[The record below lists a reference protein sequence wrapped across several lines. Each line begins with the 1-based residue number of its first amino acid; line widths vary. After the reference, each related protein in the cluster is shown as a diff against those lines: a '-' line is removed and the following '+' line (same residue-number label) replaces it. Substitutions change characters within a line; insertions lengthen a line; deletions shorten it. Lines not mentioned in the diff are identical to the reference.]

1 MRKIKSLLIANR
13 GEISLRIIRTA
24 REMGIR
30 TITVHSEAD
39 KNAPH
44 VYRADE
50 SYLIGEA
57 PSSSSYLDIEKIIQV
72 AKKSKAEAIHPGYG
86 FLSENAE
93 FAKRVIKEGLIF
105 VGPDSNSISV
115 MGDKLSAKKAVL
127 DFNVPLIPGTNFS
140 IKNIDSAILEG
151 KKIGFPIMIKASAGG
166 GGKGMRIANSV
177 KELKEMFPLA
187 KNEALKSFGNDEVFI
202 EKYISSP
209 RHIEIQVLGDS
220 FGNFVHLLE
229 RDCSIQRRHQK
240 VVEEAPSSLISPKLR
255 EEMGLAAIN
264 AAKSC
269 GYVNAGT
276 VEFICDTNGSF
287 YFLEMNTRLQV
298 EHPVTE
304 LITGVDIVK
313 EQLRISMGEQLSF
326 NQMDVISRGH
336 AMELR
341 IYAEDCRN
349 NFSPDTGFLKVYRR
363 PQGPGV
369 RVDDGIEEGMEISI
383 HYDPMIAK
391 LIVHAQDRESC
402 IDRMKR
408 AIDEYVIIGVETT
421 LPFGKFVMNHPDFL
435 SGEFNTHFVERN
447 YNSDQLESEDD
458 RQIALALH
466 KHEGTKMNY
475 INESNNTNSRWRSR
489 FE

>member
-39 KNAPH
+39 KDAPH

-140 IKNIDSAILEG
+140 IKNIDSAILEA

-255 EEMGLAAIN
+255 QEMGLAAIN
-264 AAKSC
+264 AAKS
-269 GYVNAGT
+269 
-276 VEFICDTNGSF
+276 
-287 YFLEMNTRLQV
+287 
-298 EHPVTE
+298 
-304 LITGVDIVK
+304 
-313 EQLRISMGEQLSF
+313 
-326 NQMDVISRGH
+326 
-336 AMELR
+336 
-341 IYAEDCRN
+341 
-349 NFSPDTGFLKVYRR
+349 
-363 PQGPGV
+363 
-369 RVDDGIEEGMEISI
+369 
-383 HYDPMIAK
+383 
-391 LIVHAQDRESC
+391 
-402 IDRMKR
+402 
-408 AIDEYVIIGVETT
+408 
-421 LPFGKFVMNHPDFL
+421 
-435 SGEFNTHFVERN
+435 
-447 YNSDQLESEDD
+447 
-458 RQIALALH
+458 
-466 KHEGTKMNY
+466 
-475 INESNNTNSRWRSR
+475 
-489 FE
+489 